1 MATGSL
7 KQKDEFRNV
16 SPGWCGAVSIDGR
29 GDHHGTPVEPNGTV
43 WLSEEEQIATAN
55 APRSDDDNPFL
66 NGTFELVSRGKD
78 VRNRRPYG
86 LHDGG
91 PVAVE
96 PPAEEET
103 GATPAPTAE
112 PIEGSP
118 APGEEVATPEAV
130 TDVEVAVTKPTRGR
144 PRRVTTTG
152 V

>member
-29 GDHHGTPVEPNGTV
+29 GDHHGTPVEPGGTV

-55 APRSDDDNPFL
+55 APRADGDNPFL
-66 NGTFELVSRGKD
+66 NGTFELVSRGAD

-86 LHDGG
+86 LHEGG
-91 PVAVE
+91 PIPPA
-96 PPAEEET
+96 PAEEET
-103 GATPAPTAE
+103 GATPAPQEE
-112 PIEGSP
+112 PIEGEA

-130 TDVEVAVTKPTRGR
+130 KRGRGR

>member
-16 SPGWCGAVSIDGR
+16 SPGWCGAVTIDGR
-29 GDHHGTPVEPNGTV
+29 GDHHGTAVEPGGTV
-43 WLSEEEQIATAN
+43 WLSEEEKIATAN
-55 APRSDDDNPFL
+55 APRADDDNPFL

-86 LHDGG
+86 LHEGG
-91 PVAVE
+91 PVKPEPVE
-96 PPAEEET
+96 PAVEEET
-103 GATPAPTAE
+103 GATPPPATD
-112 PIEGSP
+112 PIEGEA
-118 APGEEVATPEAV
+118 APGEEVATPDAV
-130 TDVEVAVTKPTRGR
+130 SKPARGR